1 VYQHRDRTRTLKTE
15 LEMAKT
21 LKTAAQLTA
30 VCKQTGVE
38 GIRPIA
44 DDRID
49 HNWTCKFLRRSGS
62 APSPDCQQ
70 MLATIVHVQQKY
82 DLAAKSDLFVLM
94 GDASTEAQ
102 VAERE
107 WP

>member
-1 VYQHRDRTRTLKTE
+1 
-15 LEMAKT
+15 MAKA

-30 VCKQTGVE
+30 LINAELSKHEVCKHTGVE

-70 MLATIVHVQQKY
+70 MLAAIVHELQQKY
-82 DLAAKSDLFVLM
+82 DLAA
-94 GDASTEAQ
+94 E
-102 VAERE
+102 E
-107 WP
+107 

>member
-1 VYQHRDRTRTLKTE
+1 
-15 LEMAKT
+15 
-21 LKTAAQLTA
+21 
-30 VCKQTGVE
+30 
-38 GIRPIA
+38 
-44 DDRID
+44 
-49 HNWTCKFLRRSGS
+49 
-62 APSPDCQQ
+62 
-70 MLATIVHVQQKY
+70 MLATVVHVQQKY